1 MAPECRGPS
10 ALWRVSCRT
19 ISVKHQLID
28 AEGSRTYVVIL
39 ETGEE
44 VAASLNHF
52 AKENKLAGSSF
63 KAIGALSTAKVGWFN
78 WQTKKYEVAA
88 QFEEQLEVLSLIG
101 DVALKD
107 SKPVVHAHLIVG
119 RKDGTAHGGHLL
131 EAHVRP
137 TLEVVLTESARP
149 LHKTVDP
156 ESGLALIQP

>member
-1 MAPECRGPS
+1 MKYR
-10 ALWRVSCRT
+10 
-19 ISVKHQLID
+19 LID
-28 AEGSRTYVVIL
+28 TVGPRTYIVIL

-44 VAASLNHF
+44 VAACLNRF
-52 AKENKLAGSSF
+52 AEENKLAGSSF
-63 KAIGALSTAKVGWFN
+63 KAIGALSTAKVAWFN

-88 QFEEQLEVLSLIG
+88 HFQEQVEVLSLIG

-107 SKPVVHAHLIVG
+107 GKPVVHAHLIVG

-137 TLEVVLTESARP
+137 TLEVVLSESVHP

-156 ESGLALIQP
+156 ESGIALIEP